1 MRMLLQRRSVWVAI
15 TTAAALAAGGQSALA
30 VQAAPEQTDLARGRA
45 ACTPTAPYTGCQE
58 FTFTG
63 AEQTFPVPDRAIQ
76 VEAELKGAGGG
87 GSAAAAPAGGDQQAG
102 DGGTTKATLP
112 VKPGDDLTITV
123 GGGGRTGSTT
133 NSAGTQRRGG
143 FGGGGHGGW
152 SGRSGGGGGGL
163 SGVAKGTT
171 QLVIAGGGGGAPG
184 GSAQPGAAGG
194 DGGGTAGQG
203 LTIPAVGGGGTQ
215 TAGGAGGTPMGHC
228 NIAGQAGTALKGGN
242 GGTIGMSGTQDAAG
256 GGGGG
261 WFGGGGGGCSPDANP
276 FGEGGGGGGSGYVN
290 TGAGVNGT
298 TTVGG
303 GGAGGT
309 NQKDGTN
316 GTVKIQ
322 WKELKPPAITGPAD
336 GSSAPGDG
344 PIKGTGEPG
353 ATVTVKDKNGN
364 TICTAK
370 VQADGSW
377 SCTPSKPLPCG
388 PNELTATQEKGGVTS
403 EPEKITFNA
412 GQPCISPPQPPVIT
426 KPSPPTGT
434 SKSPGKVTVRTQTG
448 EVVCTAT
455 VGADGKWSCPPGK
468 PLPPCTELTATVT
481 KDGATS
487 KPSKVARTYCPPK
500 YGKK

>member
-1 MRMLLQRRSVWVAI
+1 MRMLLPRRSVLVAI

-30 VQAAPEQTDLARGRA
+30 VQAAPGQTDLARGRA

-63 AEQTFPVPDRAIQ
+63 ADQSFTVPAKVIEISAD
-76 VEAELKGAGGG
+76 LKGAGGG
-87 GSAAAAPAGGDQQAG
+87 GTFEGPATGGNQNG
-102 DGGTTKATLP
+102 GVGGTTKAVIP
-112 VKPGDDLTITV
+112 AEPGQQLTVTV
-123 GGGGRTGSTT
+123 GGGGKSGADGS
-133 NSAGTQRRGG
+133 NAREGG
-143 FGGGGHGGW
+143 FGGGGHGGN
-152 SGRSGGGGGGL
+152 SLRAGGGGGGR
-163 SGVAKGTT
+163 SGIALGST
-171 QLVIAGGGGGAPG
+171 QLAIAGGGGGAPG
-184 GSAQPGAAGG
+184 GSGQAGVAG
-194 DGGGTAGQG
+194 TNGGGTTGVAAT
-203 LTIPAVGGGGTQ
+203 LPAVGGPGTQ
-215 TAGGAGGTPMGHC
+215 SAGGAGGTGSNPLC
-228 NIAGQAGTALKGGN
+228 VDAPAAGAALQGGN
-242 GGTIGMSGTQDAAG
+242 GGHTRGGTAAPDAGG

-261 WFGGGGGGCSPDANP
+261 WFGGGGGACSPAGTL
-276 FGEGGGGGGSGYVN
+276 FGDGGGGGGSGYVN
-290 TGAGVNGT
+290 TSAGVTGT
-298 TTVGG
+298 TTQGG
-303 GGAGGT
+303 GGAGGA
-309 NQKDGTN
+309 NMANGTN

-322 WKELKPPAITGPAD
+322 WKELAPPAITGPAD

-364 TICTAK
+364 TICTAT

-403 EPEKITFNA
+403 EPETITFNA

-434 SKSPGKVTVRTQTG
+434 SKSPGKVTVRDQNG
-448 EVVCTAT
+448 NVVCTTT

-468 PLPPCTELTATVT
+468 PLPPCTELTATIT
-481 KDGATS
+481 KDGVTS